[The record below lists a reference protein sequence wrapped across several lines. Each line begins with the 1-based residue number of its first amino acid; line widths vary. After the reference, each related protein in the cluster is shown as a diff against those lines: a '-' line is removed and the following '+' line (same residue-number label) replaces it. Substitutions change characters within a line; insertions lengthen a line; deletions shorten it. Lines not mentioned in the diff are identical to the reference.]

1 MKEIKDVKDVIMYI
15 KDTCDELLYSDT
27 RDSNLH
33 WYNYG
38 VQDTQK
44 RITDIVKKGV
54 FIKPNQKVENQ
65 NRLNI
70 LNQLITKLVSGD
82 NLVYDI
88 LYEKVE
94 KRRITKLNVYYGI
107 DDEINFKIT
116 CDDKFLIT
124 DLDIG
129 KTIFLFKK
137 PAKLKLLAMK
147 KAEW

>member
-15 KDTCDELLYSDT
+15 KETCDELLYNNVH
-27 RDSNLH
+27 DSELH

-38 VQDTQK
+38 VKDTQK
-44 RITDIVKKGV
+44 RITDIVEKGV

-88 LYEKVE
+88 CYGKVE
-94 KRRITKLNVYYGI
+94 KRIITKLNVYYGI

-116 CDDKFLIT
+116 CDDKFIVT